1 LASLSTTLEKCSGE
15 KRCGRNAVLDIHS
28 NQPYRLCPSH
38 WILVWALM
46 LLLRVWKQERAR
58 KWEKE
63 LEAANKEKEGE
74 VLRPIDPTTA
84 AQLHPS

>member
-1 LASLSTTLEKCSGE
+1 
-15 KRCGRNAVLDIHS
+15 
-28 NQPYRLCPSH
+28 
-38 WILVWALM
+38 M

>member
-1 LASLSTTLEKCSGE
+1 MLGIRSVSLMGSTARSLGVCLGTDGTV
-15 KRCGRNAVLDIHS
+15 AF
-28 NQPYRLCPSH
+28 
-38 WILVWALM
+38 A
-46 LLLRVWKQERAR
+46 KQDRAR